1 MKEVIKVNSKLTSI
15 DAQEIVD
22 KLLEAG
28 KISEDDIKKIGKA
41 SPSHELMTAVH
52 LFHTFFCCKLHTTDK
67 EDKCRFY
74 DEMEIKNPCYGKEH
88 KMWIDKVLTLCDE
101 LEIDVDKLNVALG
114 NLSRII
120 SNLTPTTEC
129 LLYKYFTEKEG
140 SLCVK
145 TIEV

>member
-1 MKEVIKVNSKLTSI
+1 MNSKLTSM

-41 SPSHELMTAVH
+41 SPSDKLMTAVH
-52 LFHTFFCCKLHTTDK
+52 LFHTFFCCKSHITDK
-67 EDKCRFY
+67 YKCGFY
-74 DEMEIKNPCYGKEH
+74 DEMEAKNPWSGKEH
-88 KMWIDKVLTLCDE
+88 KMWIDKVLTFCDD
-101 LEIDVDKLNVALG
+101 LGIDIEALNVALG
-114 NLSRII
+114 DLSRII

>member
-1 MKEVIKVNSKLTSI
+1 MNSKLTSM

-41 SPSHELMTAVH
+41 SPSDKLMTAVH
-52 LFHTFFCCKLHTTDK
+52 LFHTFFCCKSHITDK
-67 EDKCRFY
+67 YECGFY
-74 DEMEIKNPCYGKEH
+74 GEMETKNPWSEKEH
-88 KMWIDKVLTLCDE
+88 KMWIDKVLIFCDD
-101 LEIDVDKLNVALG
+101 LGIDIEALNVALG
-114 NLSRII
+114 DLSRII